1 MRHPQSATYCAAP
14 GHASWSLGWATVAAF
29 VLLALLAAPTRA
41 QRVEPPR
48 AAPAALAQLEALERA
63 FQDVVDRMAP
73 SVVGI
78 RSQRR
83 YVAPLSDA
91 ARPTDADLEQHVIV
105 NGSGTVVG
113 ADGLILT
120 NEHVVRGA
128 GAIDVLFYDGEK
140 LRASIL
146 ATDARSDLAI
156 LKVPRTGLRPVSFGD
171 WERVDRGQWA
181 IVIGNPFGLG
191 VDGQLSVSIGV
202 ISNLNRQLPGLG
214 EVDDRFYNDMIQVTA
229 PIHPGNSGGPLFN
242 IRGELIGVVTAMHT
256 RAPADE
262 GVGFAVPMTPTR
274 RRIIDTLCQ
283 GQRVEY
289 GYLGLTVRVPETA
302 ERQAIGAA
310 HGVIVQRVE
319 PGGPAERAGLRIGD
333 ILLSYERQPVAGPA
347 HLAEL
352 TGQTPVGTDVRLDLL
367 RDGRPATL
375 RVMLERRD
383 LSRVSWMRGDAVTWR
398 GMRLADLTDDARR
411 RMHVDEPLR
420 GVIVIDVEQDSP
432 AARAAMRVGDIIEE
446 VGGQRIEDTLDFLLR
461 VRQVQGTLEVSVRH
475 EGRRQITP

>member
-1 MRHPQSATYCAAP
+1 MRHPASDAACARP
-14 GHASWSLGWATVAAF
+14 RPASCSLYWATLAAF
-29 VLLALLAAPTRA
+29 VLLALLAVPVHA
-41 QRVEPPR
+41 QRSDPPR

-63 FQDVVDRMAP
+63 FQDVVERVAP

-83 YVAPLSDA
+83 YVAPG
-91 ARPTDADLEQHVIV
+91 TDANAPNGQELEQHVIV

-128 GAIDVLFYDGEK
+128 GTIDVLLYDGEK
-140 LRASIL
+140 LRATVL
-146 ATDARSDLAI
+146 ASDARSDLAV
-156 LKVPRTGLRPVSFGD
+156 LKVPRSGLRPVTFGD
-171 WERVDRGQWA
+171 WDRVDRGQWA

-242 IRGELIGVVTAMHT
+242 LRGELIGVVTAMHT

-274 RRIIDTLCQ
+274 RRIVDVLCQ
-283 GQRVEY
+283 GQRVAY
-289 GYLGLTVRVPETA
+289 GYLGLTVRVPEAA
-302 ERQAIGAA
+302 ERQTIGVE
-310 HGVIVQRVE
+310 HGVIVDRVE
-319 PGGPAERAGLRIGD
+319 PGGPAERAGVLIGD
-333 ILLSYERQPVAGPA
+333 VLLSYDRQPVTGPA

-352 TGQTPVGTDVRLDLL
+352 TGQTPVGAEVRLELL
-367 RDGRPATL
+367 RDGRPATI
-375 RVMLERRD
+375 RVTLERRD
-383 LSRVSWMRGDAVTWR
+383 ISRVSWMRGDAITWR
-398 GMRLADLTDDARR
+398 GMRLADLSDDARR
-411 RMHVDEPLR
+411 RMHVAEPLR
-420 GVIVIDVEQDSP
+420 GVIVIDVEPDSP
-432 AARAAMRVGDIIEE
+432 AARAAMRIGDVIEE

-461 VRQVQGTLEVSVRH
+461 VRQVQGTLEVTVRH